1 MAKKTVVAAGIVIAL
16 AAAWGG
22 ASWFTGK
29 QIEQHIG
36 EVTDNLNNGL
46 KNAYPQ
52 AGIKVTFRDYQR
64 GIFTS
69 QVALVVQSDGSDARQ
84 HLLAANEEVVFNT
97 TVFHGPFPLTASQF
111 SLKPAMAAVHG
122 ELANTDSVKALFEL
136 TKNKPFI
143 TADSR
148 IDYSGDTHS
157 AVTLEALDVQSP
169 EMKANFSGTTLLVD
183 LAGDLRAGKVMGNV
197 ANLTME
203 KPNLQ
208 GQNEKLTLQDLA
220 LNSDTRKGKFDLE
233 VGDVKLTLKKLALD
247 VQGGDSLALNDFAL
261 VNHTTEDDANL
272 AGQMTLTLGSAL
284 FRDQNLG
291 SLNMNVN
298 FSGLDGKGTRQ
309 FMTEYQKNLQS
320 LLQNID
326 QVTPEIYDQQLAAL
340 VLHNLPQLLKG
351 NPSVKVAP
359 FSWKSAK
366 GESTFTLA
374 LDLTDPLQK
383 SAAPTAN
390 LSDEEAIIRQSVK
403 NLDARL
409 NVPLDMITE
418 LMVQTAPKASSDDER
433 KQLEQMAR
441 QQTQLMAN
449 IGQMSQ
455 VTVTKDNA
463 ITSSLQYSDG
473 TVTFNGRKIPLAE
486 FIAPFITLPSENVP
500 EEGDD
505 SQAAPEEQQPD
516 ASVSP

>member
-1 MAKKTVVAAGIVIAL
+1 MAKKTVVAAGVVIAL

-36 EVTDNLNNGL
+36 EVTDNLNNEL
-46 KNAYPQ
+46 KSNYPQ

-64 GIFTS
+64 SIFKS
-69 QVALVVQSDGSDARQ
+69 QVDLVLQSDGSNARQ
-84 HLLAANEEVVFNT
+84 HLLGANEEVVFNA

-111 SLKPAMAAVHG
+111 SLKPALASVHA
-122 ELANTDSVKALFEL
+122 ELANTESVKALFEL
-136 TKNKPFI
+136 TKGKPFI
-143 TADSR
+143 STNSR
-148 IDYSGDTHS
+148 IDYSGATHS
-157 AVTLEALDVQSP
+157 AVTLEPLDVQNQ
-169 EMKANFSGTTLLVD
+169 EMKVNFSGTTLLLD
-183 LAGDLRAGKVMGNV
+183 MTSDLRAGKASGTVS
-197 ANLTME
+197 NLTLE
-203 KPNLQ
+203 KPNPQ
-208 GQNEKLTLQDLA
+208 GQKEKLTLQDLT
-220 LNSDTRKGKFDLE
+220 LNSDTHKGKFSLD
-233 VGDVKLTLKKLALD
+233 VGDSRLTLKKLALD
-247 VQGGDSLALNDFAL
+247 VQGGDNLTLNDFAL
-261 VNHTTEDDANL
+261 ANHTSEDDANL
-272 AGQMTLTLGSAL
+272 AGQMTVSLGAAL

-291 SLNMNVN
+291 SWNINVS

-320 LLQNID
+320 MLQNID
-326 QVTPEIYDQQLAAL
+326 QTTPEIYDQQLAAL

-351 NPSVKVAP
+351 NPSVKIAP
-359 FSWKSAK
+359 FSWKNTK

-383 SAAPTAN
+383 GAALTGNP
-390 LSDEEAIIRQSVK
+390 SDEEAIIRQSVK

-418 LMVQTAPKASSDDER
+418 LMIQIAPKATSDEEK

-455 VTVTKDNA
+455 VTVTKDNT
-463 ITSSLQYSDG
+463 ITSSLQYNDG
-473 TVTFNGRKIPLAE
+473 MVTFNGRKIPLAE
-486 FIAPFITLPSENVP
+486 FIAPFITLPAENVP

-505 SQAAPEEQQPD
+505 SQEETPPD
-516 ASVSP
+516 TPVSP

>member
-1 MAKKTVVAAGIVIAL
+1 MAKKTVVAAGVVIAL
-16 AAAWGG
+16 AVAWGG
-22 ASWFTGK
+22 TSWYTGK

-36 EVTDNLNNGL
+36 DVTDNLNNEL

-52 AGIKVTFRDYQR
+52 SGIKVAYRDYHR
-64 GIFTS
+64 GLFKS
-69 QVALVVQSDGSDARQ
+69 QLALVLQSDGTDARQ
-84 HLLAANEEVVFNT
+84 RLLGANEEVVFNA

-111 SLKPAMAAVHG
+111 SLKPALAAVHG
-122 ELANTDSVKALFEL
+122 ELANTESVKALFDL

-148 IDYSGDTHS
+148 IDYNGDTHS
-157 AVTLEALDVQSP
+157 AVTLEALDVKSQDT
-169 EMKANFSGTTLLVD
+169 KVNFSGTTLLVD
-183 LAGDLRAGKVMGNV
+183 VAGNLRAGKVVGNV

-220 LNSDTRKGKFDLE
+220 LNSDTHKGKFDLN
-233 VGDVKLTLKKLALD
+233 VGDAKITLKKLALD
-247 VQGGDSLALNDFAL
+247 VQSGDNLVLNDFSL
-261 VNHTTEDDANL
+261 VNHSSEDDTNL
-272 AGQMTLTLGSAL
+272 AGQMTLSLGSAL

-291 SLNMNVN
+291 SWNINFA

-309 FMTEYQKNLQS
+309 FVTEYQKNLQS
-320 LLQNID
+320 LLRNID
-326 QVTPEIYDQQLAAL
+326 QVTPEVYDQQLAAL

-351 NPSVKVAP
+351 NPSIKIAP
-359 FSWKSAK
+359 LSWKNAK
-366 GESTFTLA
+366 GESTFALA

-383 SAAPTAN
+383 SAAPTTN

-403 NLDARL
+403 SLDARL
-409 NVPLDMITE
+409 NVPMDMLTE
-418 LMVQTAPKASSDDER
+418 LMVQIAPKTTTDEEK
-433 KQLEQMAR
+433 KQLDQMAR

-455 VTVTKDNA
+455 VTVTKDNT

-486 FIAPFITLPSENVP
+486 FIAPFITQPSENVP
-500 EEGDD
+500 EQGDD
-505 SQAAPEEQQPD
+505 APEDNQPD

>member
-1 MAKKTVVAAGIVIAL
+1 MAKKTVVAAGVVIAL

-29 QIEQHIG
+29 QIEQHMG
-36 EVTDNLNNGL
+36 EVTNNLNGEL

-52 AGIKVTFRDYQR
+52 AGVKVAFRDYQR
-64 GIFTS
+64 GLFKS
-69 QVALVVQSDGSDARQ
+69 QVALVLQSDGSNANE
-84 HLLAANEEVVFNT
+84 HLLGANEEVVFNT
-97 TVFHGPFPLTASQF
+97 TVFHGPFPLTGNQF
-111 SLKPAMAAVHG
+111 SLKPAMAAVHS
-122 ELANTDSVKALFEL
+122 ELANTESVKALFEL

-143 TADSR
+143 TANSR
-148 IDYSGDTHS
+148 IDYNGDTHS
-157 AVTLEALDVQSP
+157 AVTLEALDVTDQD
-169 EMKANFSGTTLLVD
+169 MKVNFSGTTLLVD
-183 LAGDLRAGKVMGNV
+183 LAGDLRAGKVAGNV
-197 ANLTME
+197 ASLTME
-203 KPNLQ
+203 KTNLQ

-233 VGDVKLTLKKLALD
+233 IGDARLTLKKLALN
-247 VQGGDSLALNDFAL
+247 VQSGDSLVLNDFSL
-261 VNHTTEDDANL
+261 INHTTEDDANL
-272 AGQMTLTLGSAL
+272 AGQLALSLGSAL

-291 SLNMNVN
+291 SWNLNFN

-320 LLQNID
+320 MLQNID
-326 QVTPEIYDQQLAAL
+326 HVPPEVYNQQLAAL

-351 NPSVKVAP
+351 NPSIKIAP
-359 FSWKSAK
+359 FSWKNGK

-383 SAAPTAN
+383 SAAPTGQ

-403 NLDARL
+403 NLEARL
-409 NVPLDMITE
+409 NVPLDMVTE
-418 LMVQTAPKASSDDER
+418 LMVQTAAKPGSDAEK

-441 QQTQLMAN
+441 QQAQLMAN

-455 VTVTKDNA
+455 ITVTKDNT
-463 ITSSLQYSDG
+463 ITSSLQYTDG
-473 TVTFNGRKIPLAE
+473 TVTFNGRKTPLAE
-486 FIAPFITLPSENVP
+486 FIAPFITQPEENVP
-500 EEGDD
+500 EQGDD
-505 SQAAPEEQQPD
+505 APEAPQPD